1 MNAKVPDMA
10 PDNADHAPWSLLTA
24 FGRQQLAAATQNAS
38 VLYRAREVIRAAQQ
52 QAAHEA
58 SVRHAE
64 TARKLLAPCAP
75 ADILALQSELL
86 RGNIQGAGQY
96 WRQLSDVAMQ
106 TQFEM
111 MASMSHLLDGEA
123 GAGVK
128 SVLQAF
134 QAASP
139 PLVNRFFG
147 TPRDSAKVQ
156 VDA

>member
-1 MNAKVPDMA
+1 MNAKVP
-10 PDNADHAPWSLLTA
+10 NLSSNNIIQAPWSLLTEL
-24 FGRQQLAAATQNAS
+24 GRQQLALATESIGAM
-38 VLYRAREVIRAAQQ
+38 YRAREVVRAVQQ

-64 TARKLLAPCAP
+64 TARKLCAPCAP

-86 RGNIQGAGQY
+86 RGNIQSAGQY

-134 QAASP
+134 QAATP
-139 PLVNRFFG
+139 PLVNSFFV
-147 TPRDSAKVQ
+147 TPPDSAKVQ
-156 VDA
+156 HDA